1 MNKIKEDPIAKV
13 RDIIYST
20 KERYYEEDWGSL
32 MQVTESCQ
40 SKDDQA
46 VLAEYIKSHTENWPE
61 EIKNPHYNWGQ
72 EMRGHSHLKDLCPD
86 TSTWALTKGSY
97 PGERREVWAMP
108 DMHVVW
114 IPPGEFLMGASPDD
128 EEATSSE
135 KPQTHQVIQNGF
147 WMAET
152 PVTQAQYVLVTNSS
166 PSAFSTPTSVEM
178 NKEMCKERP
187 VETVSFHD
195 SEDFCNKMAGSWRIP
210 NEAEWEYA
218 CRAGSTGSRPP
229 YLNEDG
235 QVIQVN
241 RENVGDIAWFSDNSE
256 NSSQP
261 VRMKK
266 PNLWGLYD
274 MLGNVWEW
282 CSQVKK
288 GEG

>member
-135 KPQTHQVIQNGF
+135 KPQTHQVIQHGF

-152 PVTQAQYVLVTNSS
+152 PVTQAQYEQVTGSS
-166 PSAFSTPTSVEM
+166 PSSFSTPTSVGM
-178 NKEMCKERP
+178 YKKNCK
-187 VETVSFHD
+187 
-195 SEDFCNKMAGSWRIP
+195 MMI
-210 NEAEWEYA
+210 
-218 CRAGSTGSRPP
+218 
-229 YLNEDG
+229 
-235 QVIQVN
+235 
-241 RENVGDIAWFSDNSE
+241 
-256 NSSQP
+256 
-261 VRMKK
+261 
-266 PNLWGLYD
+266 
-274 MLGNVWEW
+274 
-282 CSQVKK
+282 
-288 GEG
+288 